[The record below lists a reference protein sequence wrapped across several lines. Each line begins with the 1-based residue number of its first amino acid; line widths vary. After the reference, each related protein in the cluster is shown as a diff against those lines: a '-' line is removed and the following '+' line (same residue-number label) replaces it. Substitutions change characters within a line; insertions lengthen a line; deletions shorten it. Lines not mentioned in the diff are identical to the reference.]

1 MSSKNAGASE
11 TGGNSANRAD
21 EEVSASEPYGPGRGD
36 KATTNQA
43 ESTDRNNS
51 TAKS

>member
-21 EEVSASEPYGPGRGD
+21 EEVSVSEPYGPGRGD
-36 KATTNQA
+36 KASAN
-43 ESTDRNNS
+43 
-51 TAKS
+51 